1 MSSVILRNIAE
12 TFVNL
17 HAIEQMQL
25 RGRRRVDGVGRP
37 KFDVHTGRA
46 RAHYHE
52 IEQYGTFARSVA
64 LLTRRAAATLEQEA
78 RASSFRDAALAAHE
92 AAGRATQAWRDAAR
106 SFPPPSPSVK

>member
-1 MSSVILRNIAE
+1 MYKPTSIPCSR
-12 TFVNL
+12 
-17 HAIEQMQL
+17 Q
-25 RGRRRVDGVGRP
+25 RGVAAATPPPVAAAGGAYAAAC
-37 KFDVHTGRA
+37 RA